1 MRKDIHAQLREGGG
15 AGVAVAGRWGGNR
28 IQSASRHRGWS
39 PGGAGGAIANGGS
52 GSEGGSGRGGSGG
65 TRPCIALSAR
75 ALFQELGVP
84 MAAWHHSRLA
94 VRYPRLG
101 LDYTMGQ
108 RTVIMGGLDD
118 VIVNDVDINNADVA
132 GRRRRIHWLELQSL
146 P

>member
-1 MRKDIHAQLREGGG
+1 
-15 AGVAVAGRWGGNR
+15 
-28 IQSASRHRGWS
+28 
-39 PGGAGGAIANGGS
+39 
-52 GSEGGSGRGGSGG
+52 
-65 TRPCIALSAR
+65 
-75 ALFQELGVP
+75 

-132 GRRRRIHWLELQSL
+132 GRRRGIRRFKLRSSPRQRWWQAGGGKLGGAATMTSRERCKA
-146 P
+146 